1 MNKWWKSEQ
10 NEKNNK
16 KTFFQFKLQFI
27 RFKRKPQFIPLFLRK
42 RQSQKE
48 TIQKKWNEK
57 LY

>member
-48 TIQKKWNEK
+48 TIQKK
-57 LY
+57 